1 MQHSPLAEG
10 LNRDLSQNG
19 CAILDLLSERGKK
32 LYFPYKGI
40 LGQSAE
46 AKTTKINAT
55 IGTAF
60 EEDGSPLTLECL
72 ETVVHLPSTDFL
84 YAPSFGLP
92 KIREVWTKGMIQ
104 KNPDLDGKPFS
115 TPVVTSALTH
125 GLSASAM
132 LFVND
137 GDSIILPD
145 LYWDNYDLIFG
156 ECFNARLETFRTFQQ
171 GGFDVQSLRQAL
183 AKGPVGKRIVLLN
196 FPNNPAGYT
205 CTDSE
210 AVAITEVLR
219 QSAEAGNSLVVI
231 LDDAYFGLVYEKGVY
246 RQSLF
251 ARLADAHP
259 RLLAVK
265 LDGPTKE
272 DYAWSLRVGFI
283 TFAFAGATPAQ
294 LKALESKAAG
304 AVRASISNA
313 SGISQAMLQSVYPTK
328 EYAEQKQQKFQ
339 ILQSRYHKIREL
351 LSQHPEWSASFEP
364 MPFNSGY
371 FMCVKPIG
379 VEAEAVRLKLLESY
393 STGVIVLSGL
403 LRLAFSCVSLEKLP
417 LLFSNVHAAIQ
428 ELRNVTVRENSAT
441 L

>member
-1 MQHSPLAEG
+1 MPSSPLAEG
-10 LNRDLSQNG
+10 LNRDLSQDG
-19 CAILDLLSERGKK
+19 CAILSLLSERGKK

-72 ETVVHLPSTDFL
+72 ENVVRLPSTDFL

-92 KIREVWTKGMIQ
+92 KIREVWTKGMIE
-104 KNPDLDGKPFS
+104 KNPDLQGKPFS
-115 TPVVTSALTH
+115 APVVTSALTH
-125 GLSASAM
+125 GLSVAGM
-132 LFVND
+132 LFVNE
-137 GDSIILPD
+137 GDSIILSD
-145 LYWDNYDLIFG
+145 LYWDNYDLIFS
-156 ECFNARLETFRTFQQ
+156 ECFGAQMQTYRTFER
-171 GGFDVQSLRQAL
+171 GGYDVESLRQAL
-183 AKGPVGKRIVLLN
+183 TKGPVGKRIVLLN
-196 FPNNPAGYT
+196 FPNNPTGYT

-210 AVAITEVLR
+210 AESITKVLR
-219 QSAEAGNSLVVI
+219 ESAEAGNSLVVI

-251 ARLADAHP
+251 SRLADAHP
-259 RLLAVK
+259 RLLAIK

-283 TFAFAGATPAQ
+283 TFAFAGASPAQ

-313 SGISQAMLQSVYPTK
+313 SGISQAMLQSVYPTG
-328 EYAEQKQQKFQ
+328 EYAEQKKQKYQ
-339 ILQSRYHKIREL
+339 TLQLRYTRIREL

-371 FMCVKPIG
+371 FMCVKPLG
-379 VEAEAVRLKLLESY
+379 VEAEPVRLKLLESY
-393 STGVIVLSGL
+393 GTGVIVLSGL
-403 LRLAFSCVSLEKLP
+403 LRLAFSAVPLEKLP
-417 LLFSNVHAAIQ
+417 TLFSNLHSAIQ
-428 ELRNVTVRENSAT
+428 ELRK
-441 L
+441 